1 MFEYVK
7 WITVGVISYAVMST
21 MGFAEEKKSS
31 VIDHKIKSAQI
42 WAIGF
47 GADIKQQQ
55 IRNLETTTQALK
67 QDWSWSEG
75 GTFTWRLKNQWE
87 DIKQYQRL
95 SWKQGSEQR
104 EKTSAQLKSY
114 WQMIA
119 DGLGAKAGAVK

>member
-1 MFEYVK
+1 MFEYIK

-31 VIDHKIKSAQI
+31 VIDDKIKSAQI

-55 IRNLETTTQALK
+55 IKNLKLTKEALK

-75 GTFTWRLKNQWE
+75 GRFTYHLKNAWE
-87 DIKQYQRL
+87 DAKYSVRRD
-95 SWKQGSEQR
+95 SVTVRG
-104 EKTSAQLKSY
+104 Y
-114 WQMIA
+114 WQTIA
-119 DGLGAKAGAVK
+119 DAIGAKAGAVK